1 MGGKHETRRLF
12 CGGERCWARFGFGR
26 GWRWWTRRTRF
37 GRRQFVKRAQEFCRG
52 AGRFIQHAVTLG
64 LGSVPLVVFSHRR
77 TRRIH
82 KRHICKLFTRRR
94 TVDTHHQLPIRL
106 GSEHVVQN
114 PVCNEVAEPH
124 VVVACR
130 GCLARVEVELRGG
143 DGWRVEGKRW
153 SHQQNHGQNERREK
167 NEKSRRDF
175 DRLVAKRFMSRPPS
189 TPPPADPP
197 ELPKPTESTE
207 PSDKFAIMVPAEWG
221 LSNAQ
226 VKELLVAMRRMIR
239 KEGCPERLH
248 LDVVQDAFV
257 VALSKPIS
265 ERKRVTDWQR
275 FVSWMATLAKYSALT
290 NRNTEKRRREDELSD
305 EEIAELLAVPAPD
318 TDFLALEALEKA
330 CLQLAPEHQAL
341 IKAHYFDG
349 KTIQQLADEQGK
361 LPWTTM
367 KSRVDRVLE
376 LLRCALQ
383 SIIVAIIL
391 LVTKNVRAQGTRLA
405 RHVSHLLPHATHAA
419 SAMAVTMACG
429 VLVPSA
435 SNAMEVSP
443 RYAAVGSS
451 APPSAPVAIAMMP
464 AEPSLAPEV
473 EPEKPITID
482 ELEKQWSADDMNSFK
497 IVRYLQ
503 ATMLPFAFLMTPAI
517 SQVACT
523 GSGQQ
528 TPPPQEPDDEDYGG
542 PDPYEMMCESTHR
555 LGGECPSKAD
565 WCASMGKRPAP
576 APKGCQ

>member
-1 MGGKHETRRLF
+1 
-12 CGGERCWARFGFGR
+12 
-26 GWRWWTRRTRF
+26 
-37 GRRQFVKRAQEFCRG
+37 
-52 AGRFIQHAVTLG
+52 
-64 LGSVPLVVFSHRR
+64 VVFSDGR
-77 TRRIH
+77 TLSIDKRYVH
-82 KRHICKLFTRRR
+82 KLSASGR
-94 TVDTHHQLPIRL
+94 TTDTHDQLAVGL
-106 GSEHVVQN
+106 DGEHVFGYPGPKKN
-114 PVCNEVAEPH
+114 FERLLIVA
-124 VVVACR
+124 VLGR
-130 GCLARVEVELRGG
+130 LSRVEVELRRG
-143 DGWRVEGKRW
+143 DGRSRSVEGKRW
-153 SHQQNHGQNERREK
+153 LHRQNRGQNKRHEK
-167 NEKSRRDF
+167 NEESRRDF
-175 DRLVAKRFMSRPPS
+175 DRLVAKRFMSCPPS
-189 TPPPADPP
+189 TPPPADPTEP
-197 ELPKPTESTE
+197 IEPTEPTEPIESIESTESTE
-207 PSDKFAIMVPAEWG
+207 PSDEFAIMVPAEWG

-226 VKELLVAMRRMIR
+226 VKELLVAMRGMIR

-290 NRNTEKRRREDELSD
+290 NRNREKRRRESDELSD

-330 CLQLAPEHQAL
+330 CLQLAPEHQAI

-349 KTIQQLADEQGK
+349 KTIQQIADEQGK

-391 LVTKNVRAQGTRLA
+391 LVTKNARAQGARLA

-429 VLVPSA
+429 VLVPSS

-443 RYAAVGSS
+443 GSTGVVLL
-451 APPSAPVAIAMMP
+451 APPSAPVATTMMP
-464 AEPSLAPEV
+464 AEPPLAPEV

-482 ELEKQWSADDMNSFK
+482 ELKKQWSADDMNSFK

-503 ATMLPFAFLMTPAI
+503 ATMLPFAFLMTPTV

-528 TPPPQEPDDEDYGG
+528 TPPPQEPEEEHDGG
-542 PDPYEMMCESTHR
+542 
-555 LGGECPSKAD
+555 LGSL
-565 WCASMGKRPAP
+565 
-576 APKGCQ
+576 

>member
-1 MGGKHETRRLF
+1 L
-12 CGGERCWARFGFGR
+12 
-26 GWRWWTRRTRF
+26 
-37 GRRQFVKRAQEFCRG
+37 
-52 AGRFIQHAVTLG
+52 
-64 LGSVPLVVFSHRR
+64 
-77 TRRIH
+77 
-82 KRHICKLFTRRR
+82 
-94 TVDTHHQLPIRL
+94 
-106 GSEHVVQN
+106 
-114 PVCNEVAEPH
+114 
-124 VVVACR
+124 
-130 GCLARVEVELRGG
+130 
-143 DGWRVEGKRW
+143 
-153 SHQQNHGQNERREK
+153 HQQNRGQNERHEK
-167 NEKSRRDF
+167 KEKSRRDF

-197 ELPKPTESTE
+197 ESSKQIESTESTESTE
-207 PSDKFAIMVPAEWG
+207 PSDELAIMVPPEWG

-226 VKELLVAMRRMIR
+226 VKELLVAMRGMIR

-265 ERKRVTDWQR
+265 ERKNVTDWRR

-290 NRNTEKRRREDELSD
+290 NRNTEKRRREDELSE

-318 TDFLALEALEKA
+318 NDFLALEALEKA
-330 CLQLAPEHQAL
+330 CLQLEPEAQAL

-349 KTIQQLADEQGK
+349 KTIQELADEQGA

-376 LLRCALQ
+376 LLRYALR

-391 LVTKNVRAQGTRLA
+391 LVTKNARAQGARLT
-405 RHVSHLLPHATHAA
+405 RHVSHLVPHATQAA
-419 SAMAVTMACG
+419 SAMAVTVACG
-429 VLVPSA
+429 VMVPSA

-443 RYAAVGSS
+443 GSTVLGSS
-451 APPSAPVAIAMMP
+451 VPPSAPVAAVMMP

-497 IVRYLQ
+497 IARYLQ
-503 ATMLPFAFLMTPAI
+503 ATMLPFAFLMTPTL

-528 TPPPQEPDDEDYGG
+528 TPPVQEPDEEDDGTS
-542 PDPYEMMCESTHR
+542 DPYEGMCDNER
-555 LGGECPSKAD
+555 RRGNDCISKAA
-565 WCASMGKRPAP
+565 WCAKMGMRPAR
-576 APKGCQ
+576 KGCQ

>member
-1 MGGKHETRRLF
+1 
-12 CGGERCWARFGFGR
+12 
-26 GWRWWTRRTRF
+26 
-37 GRRQFVKRAQEFCRG
+37 
-52 AGRFIQHAVTLG
+52 
-64 LGSVPLVVFSHRR
+64 
-77 TRRIH
+77 
-82 KRHICKLFTRRR
+82 
-94 TVDTHHQLPIRL
+94 
-106 GSEHVVQN
+106 
-114 PVCNEVAEPH
+114 
-124 VVVACR
+124 
-130 GCLARVEVELRGG
+130 
-143 DGWRVEGKRW
+143 
-153 SHQQNHGQNERREK
+153 
-167 NEKSRRDF
+167 
-175 DRLVAKRFMSRPPS
+175 MSRPPS

-207 PSDKFAIMVPAEWG
+207 STEPSDEFAIMVPAEWG

-265 ERKRVTDWQR
+265 ERRRVTDWPR

-290 NRNTEKRRREDELSD
+290 NRNTEKRRREDESSE

-318 TDFLALEALEKA
+318 TDFLALDALEEA

-391 LVTKNVRAQGTRLA
+391 LVTKNARAQGARLA

-435 SNAMEVSP
+435 SNAMELSQGST
-443 RYAAVGSS
+443 AVGSS
-451 APPSAPVAIAMMP
+451 TPSRDPVTATMMP
-464 AEPSLAPEV
+464 AEPPLVPEV

-503 ATMLPFAFLMTPAI
+503 ATMLPFAFVMMPAV

-528 TPPPQEPDDEDYGG
+528 TPPPQEPDDGDYGG
-542 PDPYEMMCESTHR
+542 SDPYDGMCSMEQHR
-555 LGGECPSKAD
+555 GNDCPSKAD
-565 WCASMGKRPAP
+565 WCASMGMRPAR
-576 APKGCQ
+576 KGCQ